1 MKQRGFSLIELLVV
15 ISIIVVLMGISLPGL
30 LRAKDGALALAAM
43 EAGVNDSNSVAL
55 EINDRSNRKLT
66 DNIYMIKIDC
76 PRKTRLRLKRPY
88 PSGMKVRS
96 RDGRDYIL
104 WKPKP
109 KHLGKH
115 SVTVV
120 LKGKE
125 TSEREIEFYVYSDAF
140 LEAQRENKE
149 DPNDH

>member
-1 MKQRGFSLIELLVV
+1 MKRHGFSLIELLVV
-15 ISIIVVLMGISLPGL
+15 ISIIAVLLSISLPGL
-30 LRAKDGALALAAM
+30 LRAKDGAMALAAM
-43 EAGVNDSNSVAL
+43 EVGVNDSNDVAL
-55 EINDRSNRKLT
+55 EINDRSNRKVT
-66 DNIYMIKIDC
+66 DNIYLIKIDC
-76 PRKTRLRLKRPY
+76 PRKTRLRLKKPY

-109 KHLGKH
+109 KHLGNH

-140 LEAQRENKE
+140 LEAQREGRKAP
-149 DPNDH
+149 D